1 MLISQLELIE
11 LVRNVDL
18 SKNAEKVLED
28 KNKDA
33 VKSSSCCCRPI
44 RKYLLGKRRN
54 YMIKRL
60 ENLRGQE
67 IELEKVPE

>member
-1 MLISQLELIE
+1 MRISQLELIE
-11 LVRNVDL
+11 LVRNIDL

-28 KNKDA
+28 KNEDT

-44 RKYLLGKRRN
+44 KQYLLGKRRN

-67 IELEKVPE
+67 I